1 MTRRWFLPANIRCV
15 TVGTRRGLLVLL
27 ELFFDCYRLWIRRL
41 PVVFVTGRARRDGH
55 VRRQTSQ
62 RSGPRDVD
70 VTTGAFHYVLALAA
84 FVTEPG

>member
-15 TVGTRRGLLVLL
+15 TVATRRGLLVLL
-27 ELFFDCYRLWIRRL
+27 ELFFDRYCFWIGRLL
-41 PVVFVTGRARRDGH
+41 SVFVASRARRDGH